1 LLGYKL
7 ASSGKV
13 VQGGDGIILDDI
25 DSTVENYGKLAHDG
39 MYETDQKIL
48 ELMIS

>member
-1 LLGYKL
+1 L

-25 DSTVENYGKLAHDG
+25 GSTVENYGKLAHDG